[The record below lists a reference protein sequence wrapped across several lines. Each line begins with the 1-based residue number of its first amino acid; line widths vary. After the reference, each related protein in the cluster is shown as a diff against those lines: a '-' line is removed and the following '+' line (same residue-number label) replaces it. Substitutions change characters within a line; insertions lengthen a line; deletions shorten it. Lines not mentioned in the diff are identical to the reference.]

1 MPQFPLQGVL
11 SDPPG
16 EDEVRRALRRLSVG
30 KAGGHNGVLPDLLKC
45 CGASLVTHI
54 VTLFTTVWREQR
66 VPAEWRDALLVPVP
80 KNGDLS
86 LCGNWQGISLLDVM
100 GKLFA
105 RVLND
110 RLQLVVEEVVS
121 DTQCGFRTG
130 RGCADMIFCVR
141 QLVEKAIEHN
151 TKIFLLFVDL
161 RKAYDSVLRE
171 ALWCAL
177 RKYGIPENLIEF
189 AFFS

>member
-1 MPQFPLQGVL
+1 
-11 SDPPG
+11 
-16 EDEVRRALRRLSVG
+16 
-30 KAGGHNGVLPDLLKC
+30 
-45 CGASLVTHI
+45 
-54 VTLFTTVWREQR
+54 
-66 VPAEWRDALLVPVP
+66 
-80 KNGDLS
+80 
-86 LCGNWQGISLLDVM
+86 M

-130 RGCADMIFCVR
+130 RGCVDMIFCVR

-161 RKAYDSVLRE
+161 RTAYDSVPRQAGSLV
-171 ALWCAL
+171 C
-177 RKYGIPENLIEF
+177 F
-189 AFFS
+189 A

>member
-1 MPQFPLQGVL
+1 MEFCLIF
-11 SDPPG
+11 
-16 EDEVRRALRRLSVG
+16 
-30 KAGGHNGVLPDLLKC
+30 LKC
-45 CGASLVTHI
+45 CGNALVTHI
-54 VTLFTTVWREQR
+54 VILLMTVRSEQR

-80 KNGDLS
+80 KKGDLS
-86 LCGNWQGISLLDVM
+86 LCDNWRGISLLDVM
-100 GKLFA
+100 GKIFA

-130 RGCADMIFCVR
+130 RGCVDMIFCVR

-161 RKAYDSVLRE
+161 RKAYDSVPRQ

-177 RKYGIPENLIEF
+177 RKYGICENLIELVRSF
-189 AFFS
+189 H

>member
-1 MPQFPLQGVL
+1 MPQFPLRGVL
-11 SDPPG
+11 SDLPG

-30 KAGGHNGVLPDLLKC
+30 KAGRDNGVLPDLLKC
-45 CGASLVTHI
+45 CGAALVTHI

-80 KNGDLS
+80 KNGDLI

-130 RGCADMIFCVR
+130 RGCVDM
-141 QLVEKAIEHN
+141 
-151 TKIFLLFVDL
+151 
-161 RKAYDSVLRE
+161 
-171 ALWCAL
+171 
-177 RKYGIPENLIEF
+177 
-189 AFFS
+189 